1 MITYSSHEEA
11 VCLNFQPEP
20 ERMAEYFL
28 NPGELIFTKRP
39 AILKTVLGSC
49 VAVCLYDTV
58 NHWGAMCHYLL
69 PVAPSDMHRST
80 RYGDIAIKVLL
91 NRFLIKHG
99 SLRENLVATIVGGAF
114 IVFDEREIFFI
125 GDKNVEIA
133 ETLLRKE
140 KIRILARY
148 TGGESGRRVFFNT
161 LNNKIVVH
169 NLYEIDMDDLYNPDF

>member
-1 MITYSSHEEA
+1 MIYDGPQQEA
-11 VCLNFQPEP
+11 LCLSFSPEQDRLP
-20 ERMAEYFL
+20 EYFL

-39 AILKTVLGSC
+39 AVLKTVLGSC
-49 VAVCLYDTV
+49 VAVCLFDTL
-58 NHWGAMCHYLL
+58 NRWGAMCHYLL
-69 PVAPSDMHRST
+69 PVAPSDVHRST
-80 RYGDIAIKVLL
+80 KYGDIAIKVLL
-91 NRFLIKHG
+91 NRFLVKHG

-133 ETLLRKE
+133 EALLKKE

-161 LNNKIVVH
+161 SYNKIVVH
-169 NLYEIDMDDLYNPDF
+169 NLYEIEMDDLYNPDF

>member
-1 MITYSSHEEA
+1 MITYASQEKA
-11 VCLNFQPEP
+11 ICFNFQPE
-20 ERMAEYFL
+20 RLTEYFL

-58 NHWGAMCHYLL
+58 HRWGAMCHYLL

-80 RYGDIAIKVLL
+80 KYGDIAIKVLL

-99 SLRENLVATIVGGAF
+99 SCRENLVATIVGGAF

-140 KIRILARY
+140 KIRIIARY